1 MLTGL
6 NVPSFACKC
15 VIYRPENNAKGGPH
29 GTKCLVVG

>member
-1 MLTGL
+1 MLTA
-6 NVPSFACKC
+6 SFACKC